1 MMKVIPETRE
11 TGEDFISLQLVSY
24 LFVLFCMTIKY
35 KCMLKVKKRFM
46 HTKLEVKLEDT
57 KEVSIRA

>member
-35 KCMLKVKKRFM
+35 V
-46 HTKLEVKLEDT
+46 
-57 KEVSIRA
+57 